1 MEREVTLNI
10 RKVMEHHAHII
21 NKERKDQLL
30 VFNEA
35 QEDVYRV
42 IAENKAKGKRSL
54 ILILKARQLGMSTFT
69 EGLGTTMCVMKPN
82 QSMFIM
88 THEEKAS
95 QQLYGM
101 AHYYYENFPDWLKQD
116 AQVIKDN
123 QSLMSFT
130 NGSKIQ
136 TMVASPNSS
145 GTGRGQ
151 TFTYAHLSEFDWW
164 NGDALSILAGVL
176 SACTKDA
183 IVIIETTA
191 NGCGNFKKLWDKAVS
206 DKMAGKENEW
216 IPLFYAWNTDKQYRK
231 PYTGFEL
238 TLEEERL
245 KSKYGLD
252 NEQIAWRRSKIETEF
267 AGNVALF
274 NQEFPLTPEEAF
286 ISSGKCIFDLN
297 VIRERKEELI
307 SKGVQIED
315 KGYFTYN
322 VDFDHYTNERKLT
335 EIKWVSDYRN
345 GYINLYKKVGK
356 RLPYIL
362 SVDPAGDGSDF
373 TAVNVLDCRS
383 CEQVSIMHRNA
394 LQSFEIACQVYC
406 LGKYYNDALVGSE
419 TNFAPEVM
427 SHLKELGYPNLYV
440 MQGDQNNIMLSRDK
454 KYGFRTTT
462 VTRPY
467 LISML
472 IEYINQNSHL
482 INDFETLCEAENF
495 VRVYKVIDGK
505 TKQKEQ
511 ANAGAHDDL
520 LMSLGIALYMRDSGQ
535 QSFEL
540 LPDTEI
546 EVKKVSEFD
555 RYFGL
560 TGYFEESEGD
570 YLTYD

>member
-1 MEREVTLNI
+1 MEN
-10 RKVMEHHAHII
+10 HCHII

-30 VFNEA
+30 IFNEA
-35 QEDVYRV
+35 QDDVFRV
-42 IAENKAKGKRSL
+42 IQANKAKGKRSL

-69 EGLGTTMCVMKPN
+69 EGLGTTLCVMYPN

-101 AHYYYENFPDWLKQD
+101 AHYYYENFPSWLKQD
-116 AQVIKDN
+116 CEVIKDN

-151 TFTYAHLSEFDWW
+151 TFTFAHLSEFDWW
-164 NGDALSILAGVL
+164 NGDALGILAGVL

-191 NGCGNFKKLWDKAVS
+191 NGCGNFKKLWDKAVN
-206 DKMAGKENEW
+206 DKLEDKENEW
-216 IPLFYAWNTDKQYRK
+216 IPLFYAWHTDKNYRK
-231 PYTGFEL
+231 EYTGFEL
-238 TLEEERL
+238 TKEELRL
-245 KSKYGLD
+245 KKLYDLD
-252 NEQIAWRRSKIETEF
+252 NEQLAWRRSKIETEF
-267 AGNVALF
+267 AGDVALF
-274 NQEFPLTPEEAF
+274 NQEFPASPEDAF

-297 VIRERKEELI
+297 VVGERKGELRE
-307 SKGVQIED
+307 SPVMED
-315 KGYFTYN
+315 KGYFLY
-322 VDFDHYTNERKLT
+322 DIEYDSYLNERK
-335 EIKWVSDYRN
+335 IKNYKWVSDHKN
-345 GYINLYKKVGK
+345 GYITLHKKAGK
-356 RLPYIL
+356 RLPYVL
-362 SVDPAGDGSDF
+362 AVDPAGDGSDF
-373 TAVNVLDCRS
+373 TAMTVLDNRS
-383 CEQVSIMHRNA
+383 CEQVCVTHANG
-394 LQSFEIACQVYC
+394 LQSFEIACQAYC
-406 LGKYYNDALVGSE
+406 LGMYYNEALIASE

-427 SHLKELGYPNLYV
+427 TNLKELGYPNLYIT
-440 MQGDQNNIMLSRDK
+440 QTEGNNMLNGLQK

-472 IEYINQNSHL
+472 IEYVNKNSSLLNNYQTL
-482 INDFETLCEAENF
+482 IEAENF

-520 LMSLGIALYMRDSGQ
+520 LMSLGIALYVRDSNQ
-535 QSFEL
+535 QTFDL
-540 LPDTEI
+540 LPETEVYEEKI
-546 EVKKVSEFD
+546 SEFD
-555 RYFGL
+555 RMFG
-560 TGYFEESEGD
+560 TYDFNESEGE